1 MGDQNKADKLI
12 VHVDPDLEEI
22 IPEFLE
28 NLAEDLQLILE
39 ALDKGDYQTARRL
52 GHSMKGSGGGY
63 GFDAITEMGFV
74 IEKAAGAEDVE
85 AVRGEVTK
93 IKDYLQKVEVIFE

>member
-1 MGDQNKADKLI
+1 VGDQNKIDRI
-12 VHVDPDLEEI
+12 VVHVDPDLEDI

-28 NLAEDLQLILE
+28 NLGEDLVSIME

-63 GFDAITEMGFV
+63 GFDAITEMGGA
-74 IEKAAGAEDVE
+74 IEKAAGAEEVE
-85 AVRGEVTK
+85 TVRGEVAK